1 MGLRLGAVCC
11 PEMGS
16 ALQVYTPI
24 GALEP
29 KLHVTG
35 ASKQHALIYI
45 YWRTK
50 APPTFFKSRLA
61 VLGNAVWPLHDLR
74 LGFDTEVNVFKAL
87 SFACFRKDLGFGV

>member
-1 MGLRLGAVCC
+1 M
-11 PEMGS
+11 
-16 ALQVYTPI
+16 
-24 GALEP
+24 
-29 KLHVTG
+29 TG

-87 SFACFRKDLGFGV
+87 SFACFRKDLGFGFRVFIYIYTYIYRVLGSGFIKG